1 MSEAPKPRA
10 RRLVVQAH
18 AKLNLGL
25 AVGRRRPDG
34 FHDLASIFQSVSLAD
49 TLVLRPQAHGT
60 TLTIRYARAAARGRE
75 PRARL
80 PRGPK
85 NLVVR
90 AARLLASRE
99 PGVGG
104 VAMTLIKRIPA
115 ESGLGGGSAD
125 AAAALIGAAKLYG
138 VRLAPADRRA
148 LATELGSDVPF
159 AIEGGTALVTG
170 RGERLRKL
178 RLARPFHALVALPR
192 WRVSTARAY
201 AKVDQYK
208 KHLTLWRSNLRFA
221 QVLARERVIAANAM
235 RLGNTFETVVQDR
248 RRDVSSLR
256 ERLIDAG
263 AEGARM
269 TGSGSAVFGIFER
282 RAEAAAAIRRFAG
295 DETLYVIR
303 SATRGWSLTPQP

>member
-1 MSEAPKPRA
+1 VSEARKPRA
-10 RRLVVQAH
+10 RRVVVQAH

-49 TLVLRPQAHGT
+49 TLVLRPRPRGV
-60 TLTIRYARAAARGRE
+60 TLAIRHARAAVRGRE
-75 PRARL
+75 PKGRL
-80 PRGPK
+80 PRGPQ

-90 AARLLASRE
+90 AARILAACE
-99 PGVGG
+99 PRVGG

-125 AAAALIGAAKLYG
+125 AAAALAGMARLYG

-148 LATELGSDVPF
+148 LAIELGSDVPF

-178 RLARPFHALVALPR
+178 RLARRFHALIVLPR

-256 ERLIDAG
+256 ARLIEAG
-263 AEGARM
+263 AVGARM

-282 RAEAAAAIRRFAG
+282 RVEAAAAIRRFAG
-295 DETLYVIR
+295 DETLYVTR
-303 SATRGWSLTPQP
+303 SATRGLSLTLQP

>member
-1 MSEAPKPRA
+1 VSEAPRPRA

-25 AVGRRRPDG
+25 AVGPRRRDG

-49 TLVLRPQAHGT
+49 TLELRPRARGV
-60 TLTIRYARAAARGRE
+60 TLTIRTARAAARGTE
-75 PRARL
+75 PRVRL
-80 PRGPK
+80 PRGPR

-90 AARLLASRE
+90 AARLLAAHDRR
-99 PGVGG
+99 VGG
-104 VAMTLIKRIPA
+104 VAITLTKRIPV

-125 AAAALIGAAKLYG
+125 AAAAVIGTARLYG
-138 VRLAPADRRA
+138 VRLSPSVRRLLA
-148 LATELGSDVPF
+148 LELGSDVPF
-159 AIEGGTALVTG
+159 AIDGGTALVTG

-178 RLARPFHALVALPR
+178 RLARRFHALIALPR

-201 AKVDQYK
+201 AKVDLYK

-256 ERLIDAG
+256 ARLIDAG
-263 AEGARM
+263 AVSARM

-282 RAEAAAAIRRFAG
+282 RAQAAAAIRRFAG
-295 DETLYVIR
+295 DETLYVAR
-303 SATRGWSLTPQP
+303 SEAHGLRLTPQP